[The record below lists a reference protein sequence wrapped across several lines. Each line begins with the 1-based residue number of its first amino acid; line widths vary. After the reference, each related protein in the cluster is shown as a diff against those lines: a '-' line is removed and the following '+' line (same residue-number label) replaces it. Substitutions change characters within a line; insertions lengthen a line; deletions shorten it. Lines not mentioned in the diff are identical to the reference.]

1 MDAEKGVSTSPPS
14 VDYGDGDE
22 EEPLTAEGPE
32 STAASHGVP
41 AETETESPEVTMR
54 PRRVEQALK
63 ESKTFEDYRKK
74 RPFKFLHM
82 YSGPNDPLGQAIKM
96 EAAKNRLNVVVLSLD
111 NQLDPDLDLADP
123 RGFQIMKEDVNK
135 GEWDFTHAG
144 FPCGSFSMARHN
156 DVPGQPKPVRNKSN
170 IYGLPGNSPQQQ
182 AEADKG
188 TRMATQAAE
197 IYESQVNSCIK
208 RKVPPLATLENP
220 PGSEES
226 GSAWDVPEVSACLQR
241 TKAVRANYNTCAYQL
256 KSKERHF
263 KPGVW
268 TGRLQ
273 NLEKVSKVCRC
284 PAWVRHTSL
293 VGKRKTAPAAEYPAA
308 LAETIAVEVVAVW
321 KKTLNLEWWRFQV
334 ETKSKIVN
342 DLQKAWL
349 ENEEKKT
356 GGNTTRSEPS
366 KRAASMAFKIDNI
379 ESDDLPESSKA
390 RPIKALKEEHNRL
403 CIGGMR
409 NPAKTVKRLTQLRS
423 TGQKISK
430 MWDEFVDSHP
440 KALQVAVNYGKTDNI
455 FDEELLELWRLALR
469 ENFVKTDEHPMVVK
483 ENWEFKSPLVAELW
497 ESWGEEAVDPDVH
510 LPEFMRRGAPLG
522 MEVQIPPSGVF
533 PAAVGLEETNTDQ
546 AGEFEE
552 LRFLRNY
559 ESVRSQPEEA
569 TLEINRYVEKN
580 FARRVTW
587 QWVKDVLG
595 ETGTV
600 SKMALILKQKED
612 GSVKRRIILDMRS
625 FGNSRAKTD
634 ERIVLP
640 RLTDVV
646 HMLQDM
652 WKPRGGDKGLR
663 ESKEEDDFEIY
674 LIDLEDAFCHFP
686 VRKEELRH
694 CVTPDEHD
702 QDALVWTAMLFGYK
716 AAPLIMGRLSSALGR
731 LLQSIMDPSS
741 VQLQVYVDDVLMAAI
756 GPRPQRE
763 TKLAAALYTAAA
775 FGVRVNLRKGERGR
789 RVT

>member
-1 MDAEKGVSTSPPS
+1 MDEDTKGSGSPPS
-14 VDYGDGDE
+14 VDYGDGE
-22 EEPLTAEGPE
+22 EDEPLAAEGP
-32 STAASHGVP
+32 SSAAASHEVP
-41 AETETESPEVTMR
+41 ADAETEVPETAMR
-54 PRRVEQALK
+54 PRRVESALK
-63 ESKTFEDYRKK
+63 DAKTFEDYRKK

-82 YSGPNDPLGQAIKM
+82 YSGPNDPLGQAIKL

-123 RGFQIMKEDVNK
+123 GGFQIMKEDVSK
-135 GEWDFTHAG
+135 GEWDYTHAG

-156 DVPGQPKPVRNKSN
+156 VTPGQPGPVRDKLN

-188 TRMATQAAE
+188 TRMATQASE
-197 IYESQVNSCIK
+197 IYEAQVNSCIK

-241 TKAVRANYNTCAYQL
+241 TKAIRANYNTCAYQL

-284 PAWVRHTSL
+284 PAWIKHTAL

-308 LAETIAVEVVAVW
+308 LAETIAAEVVMVW
-321 KKTLNLEWWRFQV
+321 KKTLNLEWWRYQF
-334 ETKSKIVN
+334 ETKSKVVN
-342 DLQKAWL
+342 DLQRAWL

-356 GGNTTRSEPS
+356 GGGTTRSEPS

-379 ESDDLPESSKA
+379 ESDDLAESSKA
-390 RPIKALKEEHNRL
+390 RPTKVLKEEHNRL

-409 NPAKTVKRLTQLRS
+409 NPAKTVKRLTQLRA

-430 MWDEFVDSHP
+430 MWDEFIESHP
-440 KALQVAVNYGKTDNI
+440 RALQVATHYGKPDNI

-469 ENFVKTDEHPMVVK
+469 ENLAKVEEHPMVVR
-483 ENWEFKSPLVAELW
+483 ENWEFKSPLVSELW

-533 PAAVGLEETNTDQ
+533 PAAVGAEETNTDR

-580 FARRVTW
+580 FAKRVTW
-587 QWVKDVLG
+587 QWIKDVL
-595 ETGTV
+595 ERQ
-600 SKMALILKQKED
+600 ALC
-612 GSVKRRIILDMRS
+612 RRWR
-625 FGNSRAKTD
+625 
-634 ERIVLP
+634 
-640 RLTDVV
+640 
-646 HMLQDM
+646 
-652 WKPRGGDKGLR
+652 
-663 ESKEEDDFEIY
+663 
-674 LIDLEDAFCHFP
+674 
-686 VRKEELRH
+686 
-694 CVTPDEHD
+694 
-702 QDALVWTAMLFGYK
+702 
-716 AAPLIMGRLSSALGR
+716 
-731 LLQSIMDPSS
+731 
-741 VQLQVYVDDVLMAAI
+741 
-756 GPRPQRE
+756 
-763 TKLAAALYTAAA
+763 
-775 FGVRVNLRKGERGR
+775 
-789 RVT
+789 